1 MQQLTAAEIVA
12 RGGKG
17 RRGDEFKEL
26 LGETLW
32 EILSYDSPDF
42 KKMGENL
49 IKVIDA
55 AQFNQEALAAIDATI
70 QALGETS
77 VHGILE
83 MTKAKE

>member
-1 MQQLTAAEIVA
+1 MQQLTAVEICN

-26 LGETLW
+26 LGETLFDV
-32 EILSYDSPDF
+32 ISHDSPTF
-42 KKMGENL
+42 AAMGGNL

-70 QALGETS
+70 TALGGTS
-77 VHGILE
+77 IQGILE